1 MFNCFFISN
10 YSVHSTQ
17 WPLHG
22 MCVLYDWDNQYKRPE
37 KKTWS
42 ECNMSV
48 IIGNTFII
56 IIINILIIQVY
67 WYIHDQF
74 FFCRSEKWLHYF
86 WQEFF
91 SAVRIITDFAFIFV
105 LELLRFV
112 FHYVLLRILGGII
125 IVVGDHFLKPYLA
138 LVFNRIIQPT
148 LIFTRNVLT
157 GIRNLLQPLMDISS
171 VFIAQLGSLLRAFRL
186 FELNWKPVYERG
198 QKHDVHVL

>member
-1 MFNCFFISN
+1 
-10 YSVHSTQ
+10 
-17 WPLHG
+17 
-22 MCVLYDWDNQYKRPE
+22 MCVLYDWDNQYKRPK

-198 QKHDVHVL
+198 KKHDVHVL